1 MKEIKKLPLI
11 SSNLDL
17 LPELNLVTASS
28 KPNSSD
34 VKQGDEVH
42 VLQTD
47 ADIVLSPSLSMRQ
60 SYASWLYVLGGEQ
73 SFLMGMKSTEIFE
86 FNTSSWSYGFSLNR
100 PRTSFAAVAHG
111 DKL

>member
-1 MKEIKKLPLI
+1 MIAKWIEADEKARKDKLFTLFKYVRWSYVDPVKLKEIKKLPLI

-47 ADIVLSPSLSMRQ
+47 DDIVLSPSLSMRQ
-60 SYASWLYVLGGEQ
+60 SYASWLL
-73 SFLMGMKSTEIFE
+73 
-86 FNTSSWSYGFSLNR
+86 SLI
-100 PRTSFAAVAHG
+100 HI
-111 DKL
+111 